1 MEVAAVGR
9 SAAEKKSNGAHC
21 CGDHMRR
28 PSCWWWRVESAQR
41 SGQRAAG
48 MWSRRGRGRIVAVEM
63 SVAILAGGRS
73 SKGCMQREGAALPLA
88 VNAALLHQAAVKS
101 ATAWA
106 ARLMRLRQHG
116 SG

>member
-1 MEVAAVGR
+1 
-9 SAAEKKSNGAHC
+9 
-21 CGDHMRR
+21 
-28 PSCWWWRVESAQR
+28 
-41 SGQRAAG
+41 
-48 MWSRRGRGRIVAVEM
+48 M

-73 SKGCMQREGAALPLA
+73 SEGCMQREGAALPLA